1 MDRGFMSV
9 LHAHEEKGP
18 VWLLG
23 VNSMLGW
30 SIATQAHLA
39 RLELYCNPHTR
50 IPRGARWRPLGLQNR
65 AEVAAA
71 FARETPSLVI
81 HCAGICDVE
90 KCETSPAFAHAVNVQ
105 GMDNLLRHAP
115 ASTRLVYVSSDHVF
129 SGDSGP
135 YTESS
140 PPDPISYYGHTR
152 VAAEAMLRERRPDA
166 LIVRAGLW
174 IGPSYNGRLGHLD
187 WLRYRSARDLPM
199 TLVRD
204 EHRSAVWADQAAER
218 TLALALSDI
227 SGIRHVVAER
237 VVARPALAHYLNQR
251 FAIGAR
257 LETMARIERRVPHLG
272 QVTLRTEYRDA
283 LATPLA
289 PVVPPSALA
298 PDDP

>member
-1 MDRGFMSV
+1 MS
-9 LHAHEEKGP
+9 LLPPREEEGP

-23 VNSMLGW
+23 VSSMLGW
-30 SIATQAHLA
+30 SIATRARMPRLA
-39 RLELYCNPHTR
+39 LYCNPHTR
-50 IPRGARWRPLGLQNR
+50 IPAGARWRRLGLQDR
-65 AEVAAA
+65 AAVAAA
-71 FARETPSLVI
+71 FAREPPALVI

-90 KCETSPAFAHAVNVQ
+90 KCESSPDFAHAVNVQ
-105 GMDNLLRHAP
+105 GMDNLLRYAP

-140 PPDPISYYGHTR
+140 PPDPISYYGRTR

-174 IGPSYNGRLGHLD
+174 IGPSYNGRQGHLD
-187 WLRYRSARDLPM
+187 WLRYRSARGLP
-199 TLVRD
+199 TTVVRD
-204 EHRSAVWADQAAER
+204 EHRSAVWADEAAER
-218 TLALALSDI
+218 TLALALSEI

-237 VVARPALAHYLNQR
+237 VVARPALAQYLDRR

-257 LETMARIERRVPHLG
+257 LATMARSERPVPHLG

-289 PVVPPSALA
+289 PVVPA
-298 PDDP
+298 PDPGPDRAPRA